1 MRVRLDRDSC
11 TKPISFCERCLGR
24 FLQYP
29 LGYERACFSEI
40 IEDDGSD
47 ELTLEITNQG
57 ETFMLTLNEEDR
69 ELIGREGWT
78 AFVDANISFYRT

>member
-1 MRVRLDRDSC
+1 MRVKLDRDTC

-47 ELTLEITNQG
+47 ELTLEVTNAG
-57 ETFMLTLNEEDR
+57 KTFTLVLDDEAR

-78 AFVDANISFYRT
+78 AFVDENIAFYRK